1 MKKFSSNLTRTNA
14 GTGCL
19 ASNHATLIMGMLGIL
34 PSWTIDFA
42 VITAKAKPIDWINKN
57 ISMEKPLKGA
67 ELDRFLAS
75 LARSLQA
82 IFPNIKFSL
91 RIMENLMCEA
101 YRHFSA
107 QLRGRVTFNDTLQ
120 LDQWAFVYNGQSMMF
135 VSSDGSQGDLG
146 CAILERIPYGERL
159 LTMPEIVRAC
169 EVQDISRRGSFLPR
183 ELTHPRATFKIDYEL
198 PALLPVPVDYIRR
211 QLSAVKRGC

>member
-1 MKKFSSNLTRTNA
+1 MKKFSADLTRTNA

-57 ISMEKPLKGA
+57 IAMEKPLKGA

-82 IFPNIKFSL
+82 VFPNIKFSL
-91 RIMENLMCEA
+91 RIMEILMCEA

-107 QLRGRVTFNDTLQ
+107 QLRGWVTFNDTLQ
-120 LDQWAFVYNGQSMMF
+120 LDQWAFVYNGQCMMF
-135 VSSDGSQGDLG
+135 VSADGPKGDLG
-146 CAILERIPYGERL
+146 VAILERIPYGDRL

-169 EVQDISRRGSFLPR
+169 EVQDIGRRALFLPR
-183 ELTHPRATFKIDYEL
+183 ELTHPRAIFVMDYEL
-198 PALLPVPVDYIRR
+198 PTLLPLPADYIRR
-211 QLSAVKRGC
+211 QLSAVKRCC